1 MAFPYQVRSR
11 MTLRLR
17 VLFCILFVKNMIIV
31 VCRRKE
37 KCATRM
43 ANTSQRLSNEVG

>member
-17 VLFCILFVKNMIIV
+17 VLFCILFVKNLVAV
-31 VCRRKE
+31 VCRRKME
-37 KCATRM
+37 DRKKK
-43 ANTSQRLSNEVG
+43 LDK